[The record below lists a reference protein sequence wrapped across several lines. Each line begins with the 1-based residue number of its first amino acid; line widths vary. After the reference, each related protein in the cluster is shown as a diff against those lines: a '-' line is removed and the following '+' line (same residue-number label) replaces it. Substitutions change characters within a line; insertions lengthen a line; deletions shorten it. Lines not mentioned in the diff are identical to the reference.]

1 MLRFALSSSAPRVP
15 GFFLLSFLAGTL
27 LLAASPRQGWTQE
40 TSPQA
45 VIEGIVRDS
54 SGAAIAGAV
63 VRLER
68 QGGAAATTLSDAK
81 GAYRFSAIG
90 AGKFSVRAEK
100 AGFLPDSHGPLD
112 LGSGETKN
120 VDLALA
126 PITRGKSG
134 SKTPEFYDEPQFT
147 VAGVADI
154 ANHGGHGSDTV
165 SRTAQAL
172 AKDVAL
178 SPRAVPSPLPT
189 PSPEE
194 QSRRAAVERN
204 PESFEANQGLGLI
217 LEKEGKAAEALPYLE
232 RARALKPEDYATA
245 LALARSYEDTGRL
258 EKAHRTARA
267 LLPGHDDAELYALLG
282 DIEEKDGDSLHAVE
296 DYQRAAELD
305 PSEPNLFAWGA
316 ELLLHRALEPA
327 LQVFN
332 KGTRLSPESVRML
345 VGLGVA
351 QYASGSP
358 ELAARTLCRA
368 SDVEPSNPSPY
379 LVLGRAQLL
388 DPAGTTIVTDK
399 MERFVRFYPE
409 NALANYYFAV
419 SLQRQKE
426 SNAEKLDRIES
437 LLKKSIQFDPKF
449 APAHV
454 QLGSVYEA
462 RNHWPLAISEFQ
474 QAIVLDPQLA
484 EAHYRLAQAYR
495 RTGEKEKAE
504 QELALS
510 DQASRKNLETA
521 EKDSQQIPQFVYTL
535 RHPESPSH

>member
-1 MLRFALSSSAPRVP
+1 MPRFTLSSSALRVR
-15 GFFLLSFLAGTL
+15 GFLLLSFLAGT

-40 TSPQA
+40 ASPQA
-45 VIEGIVRDS
+45 VIEGTVRDS
-54 SGAAIAGAV
+54 SGAPVAGAQ

-68 QGGAAATTLSDAK
+68 QGSAAATALSDAK

-100 AGFLPDSHGPLD
+100 TGFLPDSHGPLD

-126 PITRGKSG
+126 PISPGKSG

-178 SPRAVPSPLPT
+178 SPRPVPTPLPT
-189 PSPEE
+189 TSPEE
-194 QSRRAAVERN
+194 QSKRAAVERN

-217 LEKEGKAAEALPYLE
+217 LEKEGKAAEALSYLE
-232 RARALKPEDYATA
+232 GARALKPEDYTTA
-245 LALARSYEDTGRL
+245 VALARAYEETGQL
-258 EKAHRTARA
+258 EKADRTARA
-267 LLPGHDDAELYALLG
+267 LLPSHNEAELHALLG
-282 DIEEKDGDSLHAVE
+282 DIEEKNGDSLHAVE

-327 LQVFN
+327 LQVFH
-332 KGTRLSPESVRML
+332 KGTRLYPESVRML

-368 SDVEPSNPSPY
+368 SDVEPSNATPY

-388 DPAGTTIVTDK
+388 DPPGTTVVSDK

-409 NALANYYFAV
+409 DALANYYFAV

-426 SNAEKLDRIES
+426 SNAEKLDQIES
-437 LLKKSIQFDPKF
+437 LLKKSIQLDPKF

-462 RNHWPLAISEFQ
+462 RNTWPLAISEFQ

-495 RTGEKEKAE
+495 RTGEKQKAE

-510 DQASRKNLETA
+510 EQASKKNLETA